1 MDPDPLGKD
10 RRRDA
15 GGKREQRGVPTFTG
29 ALDPVTLQALLQRV
43 GGQVLPDMPAR
54 DQPSGRPGPLKLVAV
69 LAMWGGLAL
78 SYQIASLPPSSAIIG
93 LAGAAYAGATLLTRI
108 RIAA

>member
-1 MDPDPLGKD
+1 MRWERTAPRL
-10 RRRDA
+10 
-15 GGKREQRGVPTFTG
+15 TG

-43 GGQVLPDMPAR
+43 GGQVLPGMPAR
-54 DQPSGRPGPLKLVAV
+54 DQPSARPGPLKLVAV

-78 SYQIASLPPSSAIIG
+78 SYRIASLPPSSAIIG
-93 LAGAAYAGATLLTRI
+93 LAGAAYAGTTLLTRI